1 MNVYTVIGRQMTEN
15 KHTIEVMSHFA
26 FDQKMRDLAIFDE
39 NVEYMQNLA
48 FISIIGTPQV
58 LSDYLEEPLTE
69 HWFKRNHPNVL
80 NLDFDDVGHDLQF
93 VNCEFKAMSPKQAK
107 ETVEFIERNLGKDF
121 IIHCRAGVSRSQ
133 AIGCFIYDF
142 YKEHFYE
149 EQPYLKRDF
158 ANKGVFMALKKVL
171 YERDAEE
178 AFEQQLDNKEIT
190 KF

>member
-1 MNVYTVIGRQMTEN
+1 MNVYTVIGRQAMKN
-15 KHTIEVMSHFA
+15 NNTIEVMSHFA

-39 NVEYMQNLA
+39 NVEHMQNLA

-80 NLDFDDVGHDLQF
+80 NLDFDDVDHDSQF

-107 ETVEFIERNLGKDF
+107 ETVDFIERNLGKDF

-158 ANKGVFMALKKVL
+158 ANKGVIMALKKVL

-178 AFEQQLDNKEIT
+178 AFKQQLDNKEIT